1 MHCNHHGLEFRSF
14 GMKLNNHHVL
24 IILFHRIIK
33 IYNEF
38 AIDLFTKF
46 KFFRER

>member
-14 GMKLNNHHVL
+14 GMKFNNHVL

-38 AIDLFTKF
+38 AIDLFTEF